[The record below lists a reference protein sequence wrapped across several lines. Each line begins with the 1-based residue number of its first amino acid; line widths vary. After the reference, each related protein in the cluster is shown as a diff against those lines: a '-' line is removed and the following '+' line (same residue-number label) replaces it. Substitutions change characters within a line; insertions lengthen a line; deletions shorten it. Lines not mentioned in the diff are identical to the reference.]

1 MGTQSLLKYEFLQVC
16 LERVDEI
23 EREVKLAQS
32 DIERVAFRDR
42 QGLSSSDVKAGGE
55 DSQLVER
62 LQELEERLLRNA
74 SNIKEHQ

>member
-1 MGTQSLLKYEFLQVC
+1 MNVC

-23 EREVKLAQS
+23 EREVRCVEGE
-32 DIERVAFRDR
+32 IESIALRERR
-42 QGLSSSDVKAGGE
+42 GLILSEAKGVD
-55 DSQLVER
+55 DSQFVER